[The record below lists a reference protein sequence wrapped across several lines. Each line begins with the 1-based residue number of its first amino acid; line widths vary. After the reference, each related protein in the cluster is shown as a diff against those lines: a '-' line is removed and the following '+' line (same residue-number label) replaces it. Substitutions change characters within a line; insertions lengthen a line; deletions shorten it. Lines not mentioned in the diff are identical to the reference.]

1 MAGPVAPVLMA
12 GHTSMGHS
20 HLSGTR
26 RGTESLRSSI
36 RIAGASRPPCSTSIH
51 RLGARRMHLSGLL
64 GQGLRANGS
73 WCGSFLTHPTLC
85 CSVGFSFSEDP
96 ADYDVD
102 DTRTAEDLYQFLL
115 KFLERHPELA
125 SREVFIAGESYAGV
139 YVPMFAARVMKGN
152 SDSEVGGSY
161 PLPPPTTTTTRTH
174 LRTT

>member
-1 MAGPVAPVLMA
+1 
-12 GHTSMGHS
+12 
-20 HLSGTR
+20 
-26 RGTESLRSSI
+26 
-36 RIAGASRPPCSTSIH
+36 
-51 RLGARRMHLSGLL
+51 MHLSGLL

-161 PLPPPTTTTTRTH
+161 LLPPPYHHHHTH
-174 LRTT
+174 TFTNHMNTHIKGHAKSVWWYVMVGLWSYWLDKT